1 MKIKKSA
8 IVFTVGIL
16 TVFMLTGKVNAA
28 VQSRPGV
35 TSLKNITANDFF
47 VKIRQMEVEGGTL
60 GKKAQLDSTTY
71 LDSSNNGVDVHMAKN
86 TEWGAAA
93 MLAASPYGSAPSGQS
108 DASTTGNATGIY
120 QMADGTWEYVAG
132 IYNTTNTTYMS
143 KLKNAD
149 SRYVDLYTGEVAKR
163 GDATLET
170 QNWKNSS
177 IASFATSG
185 YPIFIRSGRALFS
198 YNSSN
203 GRSVSDYSSRAVLCV
218 GSGL

>member
-1 MKIKKSA
+1 MKIKKST
-8 IVFTVGIL
+8 IVFTVGIS
-16 TVFMLTGKVNAA
+16 TAFMLTGKVSAA

-35 TSLKNITANDFF
+35 TSLKNTTANDFF

-71 LDSSNNGVDVHMAKN
+71 LDSSNNGIDVHMAKN

-93 MLAASPYGSAPSGQS
+93 MLAASPYGSAPSGRS
-108 DASTTGNATGIY
+108 DASTTGNATGIF
-120 QMADGTWEYVAG
+120 QMADGTYEYVAG
-132 IYNTTNTTYMS
+132 IYNTSNDYMS

-149 SRYVDLYTGEVAKR
+149 SRYVNIYTGEVAKR

-170 QNWKNSS
+170 KNWKSSSRANFVNSS
-177 IASFATSG
+177 
-185 YPIFIRSGRALFS
+185 YPIFTRSYSALFGYNNDDGNSIS
-198 YNSSN
+198 YI
-203 GRSVSDYSSRAVLCV
+203 SSRAVMCV

>member
-35 TSLKNITANDFF
+35 TSLKDTTANDFF

-71 LDSSNNGVDVHMAKN
+71 LDLSNNGVDVHMAKN

-108 DASTTGNATGIY
+108 NASTTGNATGIY
-120 QMADGTWEYVAG
+120 QMADGTYEYVAG
-132 IYNTTNTTYMS
+132 IYNTSNDYMS

-149 SRYVDLYTGEVAKR
+149 SRYVNIYTGEVAKR

-170 QNWKNSS
+170 KNWKN
-177 IASFATSG
+177 ASDTSFVASG
-185 YPIFIRSGRALFS
+185 YPVFGRSYSALFGYS
-198 YNSSN
+198 IGRGNSS
-203 GRSVSDYSSRAVLCV
+203 SKFSSRAVLCV
-218 GSGL
+218 DPGL

>member
-16 TVFMLTGKVNAA
+16 TAFILTGKVNAA

-35 TSLKNITANDFF
+35 TSLKNTTANDFF

-93 MLAASPYGSAPSGQS
+93 MLAASPYGSAPSGRS
-108 DASTTGNATGIY
+108 DASTTGNATGIF
-120 QMADGTWEYVAG
+120 QMADGTYEYVAG
-132 IYNTTNTTYMS
+132 IYNTSNDYMS

-149 SRYVDLYTGEVAKR
+149 SRYVNIYTGEIAKR

-170 QNWKNSS
+170 KNWKGSS
-177 IASFATSG
+177 GANFVTSG
-185 YPIFIRSGRALFS
+185 YPMFRRSFNALFGYDS
-198 YNSSN
+198 NSGNSN
-203 GRSVSDYSSRAVLCV
+203 GNVSSRAVLCV

>member
-1 MKIKKSA
+1 MKIKNST

-16 TVFMLTGKVNAA
+16 TAFMLTGKVSAA

-35 TSLKNITANDFF
+35 TSLKNTTANDFF

-71 LDSSNNGVDVHMAKN
+71 LDSSNNGIDVHMAKN

-93 MLAASPYGSAPSGQS
+93 MLAASPYGSAPSGRS
-108 DASTTGNATGIY
+108 DASTTGNATGIF
-120 QMADGTWEYVAG
+120 QMADGTYEYVAG
-132 IYNTTNTTYMS
+132 IYNTSNDYMS

-149 SRYVDLYTGEVAKR
+149 SRYVNIYTGEVAKR

-170 QNWKNSS
+170 KNWKSSSRANFVNSS
-177 IASFATSG
+177 
-185 YPIFIRSGRALFS
+185 YPIFTRSYSALFGYNNDDGNSIS
-198 YNSSN
+198 YI
-203 GRSVSDYSSRAVLCV
+203 SSRAVMCV

>member
-16 TVFMLTGKVNAA
+16 TVLMLTGKVNAA

-35 TSLKNITANDFF
+35 TSLKNTTANDFF

-108 DASTTGNATGIY
+108 NASTTGNATGIF
-120 QMADGTWEYVAG
+120 QMADGTYEDVAG
-132 IYNTTNTTYMS
+132 IYNTSNDYMS

-149 SRYVDLYTGEVAKR
+149 SRYVNIYTGEVAKR

-170 QNWKNSS
+170 KYWKDTSS
-177 IASFATSG
+177 AVSVTSG
-185 YPIFIRSGRALFS
+185 GPVFMRSYRALFG
-198 YNSSN
+198 YNSGSGN
-203 GRSVSDYSSRAVLCV
+203 IFSLNSSRAVLCV

>member
-16 TVFMLTGKVNAA
+16 TAFMLTGKVNAA

-35 TSLKNITANDFF
+35 TSLKNTTANDFF

-93 MLAASPYGSAPSGQS
+93 MLAASPYGSAPSGRS
-108 DASTTGNATGIY
+108 DASTTGNATGIF
-120 QMADGTWEYVAG
+120 QMADGTYEYVAG
-132 IYNTTNTTYMS
+132 IYNTSNDYMS

-149 SRYVDLYTGEVAKR
+149 SRYVNIYTGEVAKR

-170 QNWKNSS
+170 KNWKGSS
-177 IASFATSG
+177 YAGFVTSG
-185 YPIFIRSGRALFS
+185 YPMFLRSNGALFGYNGTVGSSIS
-198 YNSSN
+198 Y
-203 GRSVSDYSSRAVLCV
+203 YSSRAVLCV

>member
-16 TVFMLTGKVNAA
+16 TAFMLTGKVNAA

-35 TSLKNITANDFF
+35 TSLKNTTANDCF

-93 MLAASPYGSAPSGQS
+93 MLAASPYGSAPSGKS

-132 IYNTTNTTYMS
+132 IYNTTNTYMS

-149 SRYVDLYTGEVAKR
+149 SRYVDLYTGGVAKR

-170 QNWKNSS
+170 TNWKSS
-177 IASFATSG
+177 SEAYFVESG
-185 YPIFIRSGRALFS
+185 YPIFLRSCSALFG
-198 YNSSN
+198 YNASN
-203 GRSVSDYSSRAVLCV
+203 GRSAVDWSSRAVLCV

>member
-1 MKIKKSA
+1 MKIKKST

-16 TVFMLTGKVNAA
+16 TAFMLTGKVNAA

-35 TSLKNITANDFF
+35 TSLKNTTANDFF

-93 MLAASPYGSAPSGQS
+93 MLAASPYGSAPSGRS

-120 QMADGTWEYVAG
+120 QMAGGAYEYVAG
-132 IYNTTNTTYMS
+132 IYNTTNNYMS

-170 QNWKNSS
+170 KNWKNSS
-177 IASFATSG
+177 NANFV
-185 YPIFIRSGRALFS
+185 
-198 YNSSN
+198 NSSYPVFR
-203 GRSVSDYSSRAVLCV
+203 RSVNTLFGYYGLSGVSSSDSSSRAVLCV

>member
-120 QMADGTWEYVAG
+120 QMADGTFEYVAG
-132 IYNTTNTTYMS
+132 IYNTSNDDMS

-149 SRYVDLYTGEVAKR
+149 SRYVNIYTGEVAKR
-163 GDATLET
+163 GDAILET
-170 QNWKNSS
+170 KNWKNSS
-177 IASFATSG
+177 RAYFVESS
-185 YPIFIRSGRALFS
+185 YPIFLRSYNALFGYDGWTGATNVYTS
-198 YNSSN
+198 C
-203 GRSVSDYSSRAVLCV
+203 RAVLCV

>member
-16 TVFMLTGKVNAA
+16 TAFMLTGKVSAT

-35 TSLKNITANDFF
+35 TSLRNTIANDFF

-60 GKKAQLDSTTY
+60 GKKAQLDSITY

-93 MLAASPYGSAPSGQS
+93 MLAASPYGSAPSGNS

-120 QMADGTWEYVAG
+120 QMADGSFEYVAG
-132 IYNTTNTTYMS
+132 IYNTTNTYMS

-149 SRYVDLYTGEVAKR
+149 SRYVDIYTGEVAKR

-170 QNWKNSS
+170 KNWKNSS
-177 IASFATSG
+177 NANFVTSG
-185 YPIFIRSGRALFS
+185 SPVLERGSSALFG
-198 YNSSN
+198 YDNSN
-203 GRSVSDYSSRAVLCV
+203 GSSSSSSRAVLCV